1 MVSNAISHLIPP
13 SAQGALPAMQHESK
27 VREFVLKNY
36 LFTNEQAALKSEDSF
51 MKNGIMDSTGILEM
65 IMFLHDEFGVD
76 VMDDEM
82 VPENLDSVNNVVAF
96 LDKKLATN

>member
-1 MVSNAISHLIPP
+1 
-13 SAQGALPAMQHESK
+13 MQNELK

-36 LFTNEQAALKSEDSF
+36 LFTTEQTALKSEDSF
-51 MKNGIMDSTGILEM
+51 MKSGIMDSTGILEM

-96 LDKKLATN
+96 LNKKLSTN

>member
-1 MVSNAISHLIPP
+1 MHT
-13 SAQGALPAMQHESK
+13 ETK

-36 LFTNEQAALKSEDSF
+36 LFTSEQSALKSEDSF
-51 MKNGIMDSTGILEM
+51 MKSGIMDSTGILEM

-96 LDKKLATN
+96 LGKKLQAN

>member
-1 MVSNAISHLIPP
+1 
-13 SAQGALPAMQHESK
+13 MQTESK

-36 LFTNEQAALKSEDSF
+36 LFTTEQSALKSGDSF
-51 MKNGIMDSTGILEM
+51 MKSGIMDSTGILEM

-82 VPENLDSVNNVVAF
+82 IPENLDSVDNVVAF
-96 LDKKLATN
+96 LGKKLQAN

>member
-1 MVSNAISHLIPP
+1 MPNEL
-13 SAQGALPAMQHESK
+13 K

-36 LFTNEQAALKSEDSF
+36 LFTTEQSALKSEDSF
-51 MKNGIMDSTGILEM
+51 MKSGIMDSTGILEM

-96 LDKKLATN
+96 LGKKLQPN

>member
-1 MVSNAISHLIPP
+1 
-13 SAQGALPAMQHESK
+13 MQTESK

-36 LFTNEQAALKSEDSF
+36 LFTTEQSALKSEDSF
-51 MKNGIMDSTGILEM
+51 MKSGIMDSTGILEM

-82 VPENLDSVNNVVAF
+82 IPENLDSVQNVVAF
-96 LDKKLATN
+96 LGKKLQAN

>member
-1 MVSNAISHLIPP
+1 
-13 SAQGALPAMQHESK
+13 MQTETK

-36 LFTNEQAALKSEDSF
+36 LFTTEQSALKSEDSF
-51 MKNGIMDSTGILEM
+51 MKSGIMDSTGILEM

>member
-1 MVSNAISHLIPP
+1 MVPTAVSSPIPH
-13 SAQGALPAMQHESK
+13 SAKGALFTMQNESK

-36 LFTNEQAALKSEDSF
+36 LFTSEQTALKSEDSF

>member
-1 MVSNAISHLIPP
+1 MPNEL
-13 SAQGALPAMQHESK
+13 K

-36 LFTNEQAALKSEDSF
+36 LFTTEQSALKSEDSF
-51 MKNGIMDSTGILEM
+51 MKSGIMDSTGILEM

-96 LDKKLATN
+96 LSKKLQPN

>member
-1 MVSNAISHLIPP
+1 MVNCAEGAP
-13 SAQGALPAMQHESK
+13 SAMQTESK

-36 LFTNEQAALKSEDSF
+36 LFTTEQSALKSDDSF
-51 MKNGIMDSTGILEM
+51 MKSGIMDSTGILEM

-96 LDKKLATN
+96 LGKKLQAN

>member
-1 MVSNAISHLIPP
+1 
-13 SAQGALPAMQHESK
+13 MQTETK

-36 LFTNEQAALKSEDSF
+36 LFTTEQSALKSEDSF
-51 MKNGIMDSTGILEM
+51 MKSGIMDSTGILEM

-82 VPENLDSVNNVVAF
+82 IPENLDSVQNVVAF
-96 LDKKLATN
+96 LGKKLQAN

>member
-1 MVSNAISHLIPP
+1 MRAGSY
-13 SAQGALPAMQHESK
+13 SAEGAHSTMQTESK

-36 LFTNEQAALKSEDSF
+36 LFTSEQSALKSEDSF
-51 MKNGIMDSTGILEM
+51 MKSGIMDSTGILEM

-82 VPENLDSVNNVVAF
+82 VPENLDSVQNVVAF
-96 LDKKLATN
+96 VRKKLQAN

>member
-1 MVSNAISHLIPP
+1 MPL
-13 SAQGALPAMQHESK
+13 ESK
-27 VREFVLKNY
+27 VRDFVLKNY
-36 LFTNEQAALKSEDSF
+36 LFTAEQSALKSEDSF

-96 LDKKLATN
+96 LTKKLATN

>member
-1 MVSNAISHLIPP
+1 
-13 SAQGALPAMQHESK
+13 MQTESK

-36 LFTNEQAALKSEDSF
+36 LFTSEQSALKSEDSF
-51 MKNGIMDSTGILEM
+51 MKSGIMDSTGILEM

-82 VPENLDSVNNVVAF
+82 VPENLDSVQNVVAF
-96 LDKKLATN
+96 VRKKLQAN

>member
-1 MVSNAISHLIPP
+1 
-13 SAQGALPAMQHESK
+13 MQTETK

-36 LFTNEQAALKSEDSF
+36 LFTTEQSALKSEDSF
-51 MKNGIMDSTGILEM
+51 MKSGIMDSTGILEM

-82 VPENLDSVNNVVAF
+82 VPENLDSVQNVVAF
-96 LDKKLATN
+96 VDKKLQPN

>member
-1 MVSNAISHLIPP
+1 
-13 SAQGALPAMQHESK
+13 MQTETK

-36 LFTNEQAALKSEDSF
+36 LFTTEQSALKSEDSF
-51 MKNGIMDSTGILEM
+51 MKSGIMDSTGILEM

-96 LDKKLATN
+96 LGKKLQAN

>member
-1 MVSNAISHLIPP
+1 MRATVTC
-13 SAQGALPAMQHESK
+13 AQGAPSTMQTESK

-36 LFTNEQAALKSEDSF
+36 LFTTEQSALKSEDSF
-51 MKNGIMDSTGILEM
+51 MKSGIMDSTGILEM

-82 VPENLDSVNNVVAF
+82 IPENLDSVQNVVAF
-96 LDKKLATN
+96 LGKKLQAN

>member
-1 MVSNAISHLIPP
+1 
-13 SAQGALPAMQHESK
+13 MQTESK

-36 LFTNEQAALKSEDSF
+36 LFTTEQSALKSEDSF
-51 MKNGIMDSTGILEM
+51 MKSGIMDSTGILEM

-82 VPENLDSVNNVVAF
+82 IPENLDSVLNVVAF
-96 LDKKLATN
+96 LGKKLQAN

>member
-1 MVSNAISHLIPP
+1 
-13 SAQGALPAMQHESK
+13 MQTESK
-27 VREFVLKNY
+27 VRDFVLKNY
-36 LFTNEQAALKSEDSF
+36 LFSTEQTALKSEDSF
-51 MKNGIMDSTGILEM
+51 MKSGIMDSTGILEM

-96 LDKKLATN
+96 LKKKLSAN

>member
-1 MVSNAISHLIPP
+1 
-13 SAQGALPAMQHESK
+13 MQTESK

-36 LFTNEQAALKSEDSF
+36 LFTTEESALKSEDSF
-51 MKNGIMDSTGILEM
+51 MKSGIMDSTGILEM

-82 VPENLDSVNNVVAF
+82 IPENLDSVHNVVAF
-96 LDKKLATN
+96 LGKKLQAN

>member
-1 MVSNAISHLIPP
+1 
-13 SAQGALPAMQHESK
+13 MQTETK

-36 LFTNEQAALKSEDSF
+36 LFTSEQSALKSEDSF
-51 MKNGIMDSTGILEM
+51 MKSGIMDSTGILEM

-96 LDKKLATN
+96 LGKKLQAN

>member
-1 MVSNAISHLIPP
+1 
-13 SAQGALPAMQHESK
+13 MQTEIK

-36 LFTNEQAALKSEDSF
+36 LFTSEQTALNSQDSF

-96 LDKKLATN
+96 LGKKLASN